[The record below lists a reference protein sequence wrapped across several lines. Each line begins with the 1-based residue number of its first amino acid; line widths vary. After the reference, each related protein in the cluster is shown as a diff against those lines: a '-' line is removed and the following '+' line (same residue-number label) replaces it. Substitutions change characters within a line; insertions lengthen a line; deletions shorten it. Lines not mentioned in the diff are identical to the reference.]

1 MQAWIETTVDEELSK
16 PARIFLFS
24 PELLMDDLPTGLAGE
39 IGSLGGTLTRLKSIA
54 DSLGIGG
61 TKEEEEEILDEVAA
75 EKALVKFRGPRAKV
89 VFNGMNFFL
98 DQQQQQ
104 QQQQQ
109 WALFALL

>member
-1 MQAWIETTVDEELSK
+1 MRQMQAWIETTVDEELSK

-109 WALFALL
+109 